1 MSKTYISANLR
12 RLVAERAEYCCEYCR
27 IPEYLSL
34 SSHQIDHIIAEKHG
48 GPTQASNLA
57 LSCTLCNQAKGSDIA
72 SLDHQTQE
80 VVRLYHPRKDR
91 WADHF
96 VLDSSTGEIRPL
108 TGVGQVTI
116 QLLNFNRSQAVKLR
130 HTLISAGLS
139 PFQSLSNPHQD

>member
-1 MSKTYISANLR
+1 
-12 RLVAERAEYCCEYCR
+12 
-27 IPEYLSL
+27 
-34 SSHQIDHIIAEKHG
+34 
-48 GPTQASNLA
+48 
-57 LSCTLCNQAKGSDIA
+57 
-72 SLDHQTQE
+72 DHQTQE

-139 PFQSLSNPHQD
+139 PFQSPSNLHRD